1 MRKYLTAFFIAICI
15 LFIYLVM
22 GNDSHIFVLND
33 NIEVYHN
40 GQACGYY
47 CEARKGEEIIIKT
60 EDKDNFITEL
70 SSYSLFFYRDKNN
83 FLMPDNDLFITSDYK
98 EADIVFDEEIIRLK
112 PGETSKLNYHLV
124 KLEKGIYQDKEIEI
138 INYDD
143 SVISSDGNI
152 ITALKPGYSLI
163 EAKTDGVSSR
173 CYVIVEDDSQDFIGK
188 VSIVSK
194 FSFEQFFSEINFGH
208 SFLVFEAY
216 DDNTVIPL
224 KDYFLAFVP
233 GEEYYETVKNAP
245 EKLLYSNVDEKDMKA
260 YADSLLAPVNDISS
274 ITLNKGDIVTFGQ
287 TSTSDS
293 LTVSID
299 SIINSNMFNRYG
311 FINLLTLDVRKFLI
325 TFNNIVFSYIIDG
338 LNNELANNGITDYG
352 GHSLN
357 YELHRQAEYMSF
369 TPNSVLTIEV
379 TENEFNA
386 MMDFINNYQ
395 GYATATE
402 NCTTMAEE
410 AFNIVSSAYPE
421 LKIPDQFIDSPAYL
435 TNKLKQL
442 GRLNIEGRYYAYEE
456 NIEIFKPDYVQ

>member
-1 MRKYLTAFFIAICI
+1 
-15 LFIYLVM
+15 M

-60 EDKDNFITEL
+60 EDKDKFITEL
-70 SSYSLFFYRDKNN
+70 NSYSLFFYRDKNN

-233 GEEYYETVKNAP
+233 GKEYYETVKNAP
-245 EKLLYSNVDEKDMKA
+245 EKLLYSNVD
-260 YADSLLAPVNDISS
+260 
-274 ITLNKGDIVTFGQ
+274 
-287 TSTSDS
+287 
-293 LTVSID
+293 
-299 SIINSNMFNRYG
+299 
-311 FINLLTLDVRKFLI
+311 
-325 TFNNIVFSYIIDG
+325 
-338 LNNELANNGITDYG
+338 
-352 GHSLN
+352 
-357 YELHRQAEYMSF
+357 
-369 TPNSVLTIEV
+369 
-379 TENEFNA
+379 
-386 MMDFINNYQ
+386 
-395 GYATATE
+395 
-402 NCTTMAEE
+402 
-410 AFNIVSSAYPE
+410 
-421 LKIPDQFIDSPAYL
+421 
-435 TNKLKQL
+435 
-442 GRLNIEGRYYAYEE
+442 
-456 NIEIFKPDYVQ
+456 